1 MAWHLELS
9 VIEVRELAE
18 ISHFIKYVQY
28 YPISTDNFFFFDVR
42 EKFTTYIWNSQE
54 FKSVE
59 IGVISLLVTKIL
71 LY

>member
-42 EKFTTYIWNSQE
+42 EKFTTYRSSN
-54 FKSVE
+54 
-59 IGVISLLVTKIL
+59 LLNLV
-71 LY
+71 